1 MSVSVTH
8 LTSLG
13 TLDCLPIYHT
23 LLIQAGDDVGAL
35 LRGDGSDVHSRVLIS
50 MLRLSLAVPPKA
62 LELLCFVFAGTC
74 PVVCVW
80 GSCLCPL
87 LLLCSA
93 CAAASLQ
100 HVSANI
106 RIPFLPLFTHPRGY
120 QGWVPT
126 LLSAAWLTCDESSAG
141 TLTIDRRGLFLCSP
155 SCQQHGREGHGLIE
169 GKAAWNYATQPC
181 CLSGTSRACVYCPV
195 AVLWARRLCM
205 LNNQKWHPKRS
216 VYQ

>member
-1 MSVSVTH
+1 MFCV
-8 LTSLG
+8 
-13 TLDCLPIYHT
+13 CW
-23 LLIQAGDDVGAL
+23 
-35 LRGDGSDVHSRVLIS
+35 
-50 MLRLSLAVPPKA
+50 LAHV
-62 LELLCFVFAGTC
+62 LLCA
-74 PVVCVW
+74 VCVW

-155 SCQQHGREGHGLIE
+155 SCQQHGREGHGLIARLH
-169 GKAAWNYATQPC
+169 GITQHNHAV
-181 CLSGTSRACVYCPV
+181 CLVLVGPV
-195 AVLWARRLCM
+195 CIVLWLFCGRGGCAC
-205 LNNQKWHPKRS
+205 
-216 VYQ
+216 